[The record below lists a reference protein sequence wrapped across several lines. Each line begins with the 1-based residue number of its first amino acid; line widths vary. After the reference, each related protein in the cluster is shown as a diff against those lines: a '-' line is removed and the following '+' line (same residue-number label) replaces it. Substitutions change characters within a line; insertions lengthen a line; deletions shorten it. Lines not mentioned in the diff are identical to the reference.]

1 VGPSSQ
7 ETQQVDVLI
16 GGAGF
21 AGLAL
26 AIALRQG
33 LGPSFSVAVADP
45 ALARD
50 PEKWEPVFGKDHAQ
64 NKSLERDDDSKKNHP
79 ALGRA
84 AGDARASAIVAAARR
99 LFETIGVWQAIE
111 AQPIL
116 DMVVTD
122 SRLQD
127 VARPTFLTFDGDVE
141 PDEPFAHMIE
151 NGPLLAAL
159 VAKAEEAGVMLRP
172 AAVADF
178 FPSSSPPPE
187 RGPREARRVGVDDS
201 AEEDPHPDPPPSRGR
216 EDSRTG
222 PSHRLDVRLSS
233 GATFAARLLVGADGA
248 HSAIREHAG
257 IASHG
262 WSYGQ
267 SAIVATVA
275 HERDHHGRAE
285 EHFLPAGPFAIL
297 PLKDDAKVGHRS
309 SIVWT
314 EETQAATRIAALPD
328 DDFHTELE
336 RRFGLHLG
344 EIAAVGPRRVHPLG
358 LSIARAFIADRL
370 ALVGDAAH
378 VIHPIAGQGLNMG
391 LKDVAALAEVI
402 VDAVRLGL
410 DPGSLAVL
418 ERYQRWRRFDTVAM
432 GMTTDGL
439 NRLFSNRSDVLRLV
453 RDIGLGLVDRVPA
466 LKHFF
471 IREAAGLVGEVPKLL
486 RGEAL

>member
-1 VGPSSQ
+1 MESSSKDAQ
-7 ETQQVDVLI
+7 KVDVLI

-33 LGPSFSVAVADP
+33 LAPSFSVTVADP
-45 ALARD
+45 ALAG
-50 PEKWEPVFGKDHAQ
+50 PPKD
-64 NKSLERDDDSKKNHP
+64 
-79 ALGRA
+79 G
-84 AGDARASAIVAAARR
+84 RASAIVAAARR
-99 LFETIGVWQAIE
+99 LFETIGVWRDIE

-122 SRLQD
+122 SRLAD
-127 VARPTFLTFDGDVE
+127 VVRPVFLSFDGDVE
-141 PDEPFAHMIE
+141 PGEPFAHMIE

-159 VAKAEEAGVMLRP
+159 AAKAKDEGVALRP
-172 AAVADF
+172 AAVTDLAFAAD
-178 FPSSSPPPE
+178 
-187 RGPREARRVGVDDS
+187 RAN
-201 AEEDPHPDPPPSRGR
+201 
-216 EDSRTG
+216 
-222 PSHRLDVRLSS
+222 VRLSN
-233 GATFAARLLVGADGA
+233 GEALAAARLLVAADGA
-248 HSAIREHAG
+248 HSAIRERAG

-267 SAIVATVA
+267 SAIVTTVA

-297 PLKDDAKVGHRS
+297 PLTRDATVGHRS

-314 EETQAATRIAALPD
+314 EQAQEAARLVALPD
-328 DDFHTELE
+328 AEFHAELE
-336 RRFGLHLG
+336 RRFGLRLG

-358 LSIARAFIADRL
+358 LSVARAFIADRL

-378 VIHPIAGQGLNMG
+378 VIHPVAGQGLNMG

-418 ERYQRWRRFDTVAM
+418 ERYQRWRRFDTMAM
-432 GMTTDGL
+432 GIATDGL
-439 NRLFSNRSDVLRLV
+439 NRLFSNQSDVLRLV
-453 RDIGLGLVDRVPA
+453 RDVGLGLVDRLPA
-466 LKHFF
+466 LKHLF

>member
-1 VGPSSQ
+1 MESSSRDAQ
-7 ETQQVDVLI
+7 KVDVLI

-33 LGPSFSVAVADP
+33 LAPSFSVTVADP
-45 ALARD
+45 ALA
-50 PEKWEPVFGKDHAQ
+50 GAAKD
-64 NKSLERDDDSKKNHP
+64 
-79 ALGRA
+79 G
-84 AGDARASAIVAAARR
+84 RASAIVAAARR
-99 LFETIGVWQAIE
+99 LFETIGVWQEVE

-122 SRLQD
+122 SRLAD
-127 VARPTFLTFDGDVE
+127 VVRPVFLSFDGDVE
-141 PDEPFAHMIE
+141 PGEPFAHMIE

-159 VAKAEEAGVMLRP
+159 AAKAKDEGVALRP
-172 AAVADF
+172 AAVTDLAFAAD
-178 FPSSSPPPE
+178 
-187 RGPREARRVGVDDS
+187 RAN
-201 AEEDPHPDPPPSRGR
+201 
-216 EDSRTG
+216 
-222 PSHRLDVRLSS
+222 VRLSN
-233 GATFAARLLVGADGA
+233 GEALAAARLLVAADGA
-248 HSAIREHAG
+248 HSAIRERAG

-267 SAIVATVA
+267 SAIVTTVA

-297 PLKDDAKVGHRS
+297 PLTRDATVGHRS

-314 EETQAATRIAALPD
+314 EQAQEAARLVALPD
-328 DDFHTELE
+328 AEFHAELE
-336 RRFGLHLG
+336 RRFGLRLG
-344 EIAAVGPRRVHPLG
+344 EIAAV
-358 LSIARAFIADRL
+358 
-370 ALVGDAAH
+370 
-378 VIHPIAGQGLNMG
+378 AGQGLNMG

-418 ERYQRWRRFDTVAM
+418 ERYQRWRRFDTMAM
-432 GMTTDGL
+432 GIATDGL
-439 NRLFSNRSDVLRLV
+439 NRLFSNQSDVLRLV
-453 RDIGLGLVDRVPA
+453 RDVGLGLVDRLPA
-466 LKHFF
+466 LKHLF